1 MTNWRS
7 RVHLTLSK
15 ANKSNSVLTLILL
28 GTLGSSCIAFETTFQ
43 QRSRSTN
50 SSPNDVAPNS
60 RLSHKISGELI
71 PQSHD
76 FFTRPIHLATSAA
89 TTNHNESA
97 ISHSLLTKAAG
108 ARNYNTNVDLYFQ
121 EHHTVP
127 MPTRAHVSLDNVLE
141 ADNQLETR
149 NGQMDDQTS
158 ERILI
163 VGDVHGCL
171 NELKALVAKAS
182 TWNNSDK
189 AFKAVI
195 LVGDLCNKG
204 PHSSDVIRFVRQQK
218 NWFSVRGNHDNAA
231 LTAALGDKKR
241 SSKKSYGWIKN
252 LSDEDVTWMS
262 QLPYTITIPKYM
274 LNKDGSNASSSLS
287 SHTYSDNVIVVHAG
301 FVPGVALE
309 EQEVQ
314 TMTTIREVVEV
325 EVEVNSIESPEHHY
339 TYFDKH
345 QSEGKPLAWAQ
356 VWNGPEL
363 VIFGHDA
370 KRGLQNE
377 KYAIGLDSGACYG
390 KRLTGI
396 ILPDRRLVSVESEK
410 IHAPL

>member
-1 MTNWRS
+1 
-7 RVHLTLSK
+7 
-15 ANKSNSVLTLILL
+15 
-28 GTLGSSCIAFETTFQ
+28 
-43 QRSRSTN
+43 
-50 SSPNDVAPNS
+50 
-60 RLSHKISGELI
+60 
-71 PQSHD
+71 
-76 FFTRPIHLATSAA
+76 
-89 TTNHNESA
+89 
-97 ISHSLLTKAAG
+97 
-108 ARNYNTNVDLYFQ
+108 
-121 EHHTVP
+121 
-127 MPTRAHVSLDNVLE
+127 MPTRAHVSLDNILE

-182 TWNNSDK
+182 TCNNSDK

-262 QLPYTITIPKYM
+262 QL
-274 LNKDGSNASSSLS
+274 L
-287 SHTYSDNVIVVHAG
+287 HTYSDNVIVVHAG

-363 VIFGHDA
+363 
-370 KRGLQNE
+370 
-377 KYAIGLDSGACYG
+377 
-390 KRLTGI
+390 
-396 ILPDRRLVSVESEK
+396 
-410 IHAPL
+410 